1 MSTVETFARSRFAVS
16 RPAFSLMVIL
26 LESLVIVTTS
36 VVCGFGY
43 SQLVHGVPGE
53 IVHYL
58 GAGIL
63 VSWGFAIPFLIREDY
78 RIEAIL
84 EGKRHVRR
92 LLTMWTYTF
101 LALPLI
107 GFLTKSSESYSRG
120 WIMLF
125 YVAGFAAVL
134 LTSYVIKRLLVS
146 WIEAGRISRRKL
158 MIVSV
163 DQDVRM
169 TTRELTGRNSC
180 AEVAAVVKLD
190 SRSDRNNGEFRP
202 GDMENAVTWA
212 RSLNIDDIVIVADWS
227 RSSNIDQIVNAFTVL
242 PAAIH
247 VRAASVVGRFARP
260 QVSHVGDTCVLS
272 LKGRPLEPAQAVIKR
287 AFDIFVASL
296 ALLLLTPLFAVIWA
310 AVRYDSKGP
319 ALFLQRRRGYNQRV
333 FQIWKFRTMT
343 AMDDGD
349 TIVQARRNDARVT
362 RVGRF
367 LRRYNLDELPQL
379 VNVLRGEMSLVGPRP
394 HAVAHDRMYE
404 TSIIQYPRRLNMRP
418 GITGWAQV
426 NGLRGQTDTDRAMSL
441 RLEYDLHYIDNW
453 SLGLDFYIIALTVL
467 SPRAYRN
474 AH

>member
-1 MSTVETFARSRFAVS
+1 MSTVDTFVRPRFSVS

-26 LESLVIVTTS
+26 FESLVIITTS
-36 VVCGFGY
+36 TICGVAY
-43 SQLVHGVPGE
+43 SHLAHGVPGE
-53 IVHYL
+53 ILQFV
-58 GAGIL
+58 GAGVL
-63 VSWGFAIPFLIREDY
+63 VSWGFAIPFLIRDDY

-92 LLTMWTYTF
+92 LLSMWTYTF
-101 LALPLI
+101 LALLLI
-107 GFLTKSSESYSRG
+107 GFLTKSSDDYSRG
-120 WIMLF
+120 WLLTF
-125 YVAGFAAVL
+125 YVTGFVAVL
-134 LTSYVIKRLLVS
+134 ATSYMIKQVLIS
-146 WIEAGRISRRKL
+146 SIEAGRIARRKL

-169 TTRELTGRNSC
+169 TTRELMGRNSC
-180 AEVAAVVKLD
+180 AEVAAIVKLD
-190 SRSDRNNGEFRP
+190 SRSGRDDGEFKAA
-202 GDMENAVTWA
+202 DLNNAVAWA
-212 RSLNIDDIVIVADWS
+212 RSLNIDDIIVQADWS

-260 QVSHVGDTCVLS
+260 QISHVGETCVLS
-272 LKGRPLEPAQAVIKR
+272 LKGRPLDPAQAVAKR
-287 AFDIFVASL
+287 AFDIVVSSL
-296 ALLLLTPLFAVIWA
+296 ALLLLAPLFAAIYA
-310 AVRYDSKGP
+310 AIRFDSKGP
-319 ALFLQRRRGYNQRV
+319 GFFLQRRRGYNQRV
-333 FQIWKFRTMT
+333 FQIWKFRTMSV
-343 AMDDGD
+343 MDDGD
-349 TIVQARRNDARVT
+349 TIVQARRNDVRVT

-404 TSIIQYPRRLNMRP
+404 TSIMQYPRRLNMRP

-426 NGLRGQTDTDRAMSL
+426 NGLRGQTETDRAMAL

-453 SLGLDFYIIALTVL
+453 SLALDFYIIALTVL